1 MDDRSLDNLRT
12 LSVGWSLVRNSAVYL
27 QVLDLDAHVWLPRA
41 LQLHSPVLE
50 GVIPG
55 LVDGA
60 GVLDETPRA
69 FVDGDGRDNKRVSGS
84 QEPDG
89 CKQGGGEHL
98 KVKE

>member
-1 MDDRSLDNLRT
+1 M
-12 LSVGWSLVRNSAVYL
+12 RNSAVYL
-27 QVLDLDAHVWLPRA
+27 QVLDLDAPVWRPRA

-50 GVIPG
+50 GVIPD
-55 LVDGA
+55 LVRA
-60 GVLDETPRA
+60 GVIHETPRA
-69 FVDGDGRDNKRVSGS
+69 FVDGDGGDNKRVSGS